1 MRQHHLGRTVFN
13 VFSDPNL
20 LPSHHLWGWGDR
32 KTHLANT
39 HLTTYCTQ
47 WSRQSTLGTSSNPS
61 DSILC
66 LWMPSHTATEEW
78 HVAAQPCWGSEL
90 RANRIRPSRPG
101 ELLFCRREG
110 LTVPGASSAPLGAG
124 EAELQNPAQQEA
136 CTDQPCRESNLA
148 LLMRVFKEF
157 NHSTTLLRSYP
168 RLQQSNLLGYS
179 PQCKLYQHQTEKPPN
194 YKPHHRGTG
203 PKCHVHIIEF

>member
-1 MRQHHLGRTVFN
+1 MEGQFLMYSVIPTSF
-13 VFSDPNL
+13 L
-20 LPSHHLWGWGDR
+20 LTICEDGVTGSLTWLILIWPHSAPSEVGQ
-32 KTHLANT
+32 AP
-39 HLTTYCTQ
+39 
-47 WSRQSTLGTSSNPS
+47 LGTSSNPS

-66 LWMPSHTATEEW
+66 LWMPSETATEEW

-110 LTVPGASSAPLGAG
+110 PTVPGASSAPLGAG

-136 CTDQPCRESNLA
+136 WADQPCRESNLA

-168 RLQQSNLLGYS
+168 RLRQSNLPGYS
-179 PQCKLYQHQTEKPPN
+179 PQCKLYQHQTK
-194 YKPHHRGTG
+194 KHL
-203 PKCHVHIIEF
+203 